1 MTPKY
6 KVAYDVYRG
15 QTHFVYIRTF
25 LDTMTKTAQ
34 NLTIK
39 VKMVYMEFEPG
50 TAGWQA
56 QTNPLCYDGPLNNY
70 IFHAVFLNKIL

>member
-50 TAGWQA
+50 TAGW
-56 QTNPLCYDGPLNNY
+56 
-70 IFHAVFLNKIL
+70 